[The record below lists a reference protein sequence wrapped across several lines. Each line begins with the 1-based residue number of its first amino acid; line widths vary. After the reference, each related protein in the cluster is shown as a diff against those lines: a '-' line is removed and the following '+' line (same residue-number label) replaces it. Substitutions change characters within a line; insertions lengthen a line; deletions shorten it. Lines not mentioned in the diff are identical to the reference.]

1 MKLIESEPAGAQ
13 ENMDRDVQLLEA
25 MEPALHIYAWKNPS
39 VTYGHFFKVE
49 EHFYK
54 EAVKRYGLDLGKR
67 PTGGGALFH
76 LYDFAFSLTLPAGH
90 PLFSEN
96 TLECYRKVNGWVASA
111 LSPLFSA
118 SMLQSAPASP
128 SQFCMAQPTIYDLV
142 VEGKKIGGAAQ
153 RRTRGGVLHQGTISL
168 ARPEEALITDVLKN
182 GAFLY
187 SEMLEKSFFL
197 DGSLEAL
204 RMKVR
209 AALIKN
215 LV

>member
-25 MEPALHIYAWKNPS
+25 MEPTLHIYAWKNPS
-39 VTYGHFFKVE
+39 VTYGHFFKIE
-49 EHFYK
+49 EHFDT

-142 VEGKKIGGAAQ
+142 VGGKKVGGAAQ
-153 RRTRGGVLHQGTISL
+153 RRTRKGVLHQGTISL
-168 ARPEEALITDVLKN
+168 VRPDRTLITAVLKE
-182 GAFLY
+182 GPSLY
-187 SEMLEKSFFL
+187 RQMVEKSFFL
-197 DGSLEAL
+197 DGPPDEL
-204 RMKVR
+204 RAKVR
-209 AALIKN
+209 TQLIAK
-215 LV
+215 LA